1 MKILRIVPQN
11 MRISQLRRPNIE
23 DGLANFED
31 LTLIFEE
38 KLKTASCAGSPYQDT
53 HYTINKTF
61 FVLFCQYFELSA
73 HFTWTDNFRLVII
86 HNSHTMKNA
95 DIFH

>member
-53 HYTINKTF
+53 HYTINKIF
-61 FVLFCQYFELSA
+61 LYYSVSILSCLLILPGQ
-73 HFTWTDNFRLVII
+73 TTSGWL
-86 HNSHTMKNA
+86 
-95 DIFH
+95 